1 MASQKKHPRKNIPK
15 TWAYT
20 NQLLFL
26 KELSRLQK
34 LHFPQKTIW
43 TDIFDWVWRKIFC
56 RLLSWCLFSLGQG
69 ENTSGK
75 NAAETQSQTYSVADL
90 HLNRQSWHVSQYSEF
105 SHNKQEE
112 RFDDI
117 KNRFNRY
124 GGQASSHTTEKNI
137 SNVWTVGQFDIG
149 QLRCGNS
156 PVQHFGSS
164 KLSDKQDVGPA
175 RRAHVNGRIDMPI
188 NAQKS
193 LETIFIQKFLK
204 VENQKW
210 LRFCTKTNMK

>member
-1 MASQKKHPRKNIPK
+1 M
-15 TWAYT
+15 
-20 NQLLFL
+20 
-26 KELSRLQK
+26 
-34 LHFPQKTIW
+34 
-43 TDIFDWVWRKIFC
+43 
-56 RLLSWCLFSLGQG
+56 
-69 ENTSGK
+69 
-75 NAAETQSQTYSVADL
+75 
-90 HLNRQSWHVSQYSEF
+90 
-105 SHNKQEE
+105 
-112 RFDDI
+112 
-117 KNRFNRY
+117 
-124 GGQASSHTTEKNI
+124 

-204 VENQKW
+204 VENQK
-210 LRFCTKTNMK
+210 